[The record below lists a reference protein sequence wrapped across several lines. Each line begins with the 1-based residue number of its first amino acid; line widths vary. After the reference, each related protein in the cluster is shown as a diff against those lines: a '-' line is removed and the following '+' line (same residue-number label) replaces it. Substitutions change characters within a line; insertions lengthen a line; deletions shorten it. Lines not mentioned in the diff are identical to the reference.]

1 MGHAPTLPSSRP
13 RWRPPAWLGW
23 PWGVLS
29 AACLAVLA
37 LFVVLP
43 IGVLTLNSLKGPG
56 GAFSL
61 GGFAKVL
68 ATPEYLQA
76 IGNTVLLSS
85 AVTACAVALGAPLAY
100 LVARFDFPGK
110 RWLAVLPLAT
120 IVIPEVIVG
129 QSWLMVLGNNGLVSN
144 ALRELGVPV
153 PSFYGWTG
161 LVFSMTLVYY
171 TYIYLG
177 VLAALRGFDGQL
189 EEASLS
195 LGATPAA
202 TRWKVLLP
210 TVAPAILV
218 NALVVF
224 TLAVG
229 NFALSSMLGGGVP
242 LLSVLTYS
250 LFVSEVGG
258 DPVLQSSLSVIS
270 IALVAGVL
278 AVQKWGVERRLVH
291 MTPGRAPAAQPV
303 HSWRAALF
311 AALAGGV
318 VALSLMPLAA
328 VLVGAFTEARGPVM
342 HWGNFS
348 LRSMERALS
357 LAPEPIL
364 NSLLFATL
372 ATLAGTTLA
381 VAVSYLVVKR
391 KSRLSGALDVATV
404 VPLTISGTVLGIAL
418 VQSFNTGPL
427 VLTGTAVIMVL
438 VYVVRRLPFGVRNAS
453 SMLYNIPSSIE
464 EASISLGVTPLAT
477 FGKVVLPVMKG
488 SILSAAILMW
498 ATSISELSAS
508 IVVYSG
514 GLETMPIAIF
524 RQVDTGRLGLASA
537 YGTALVTLILVPVL
551 AAPRLLK
558 INLFSLK

>member
-1 MGHAPTLPSSRP
+1 
-13 RWRPPAWLGW
+13 
-23 PWGVLS
+23 
-29 AACLAVLA
+29 
-37 LFVVLP
+37 
-43 IGVLTLNSLKGPG
+43 
-56 GAFSL
+56 
-61 GGFAKVL
+61 
-68 ATPEYLQA
+68 
-76 IGNTVLLSS
+76 
-85 AVTACAVALGAPLAY
+85 
-100 LVARFDFPGK
+100 
-110 RWLAVLPLAT
+110 
-120 IVIPEVIVG
+120 
-129 QSWLMVLGNNGLVSN
+129 
-144 ALRELGVPV
+144 
-153 PSFYGWTG
+153 
-161 LVFSMTLVYY
+161 
-171 TYIYLG
+171 
-177 VLAALRGFDGQL
+177 
-189 EEASLS
+189 
-195 LGATPAA
+195 
-202 TRWKVLLP
+202 
-210 TVAPAILV
+210 
-218 NALVVF
+218 
-224 TLAVG
+224 
-229 NFALSSMLGGGVP
+229 
-242 LLSVLTYS
+242 
-250 LFVSEVGG
+250 
-258 DPVLQSSLSVIS
+258 
-270 IALVAGVL
+270 
-278 AVQKWGVERRLVH
+278 
-291 MTPGRAPAAQPV
+291 
-303 HSWRAALF
+303 
-311 AALAGGV
+311 
-318 VALSLMPLAA
+318 
-328 VLVGAFTEARGPVM
+328 VGAFTEARGPVM

>member
-1 MGHAPTLPSSRP
+1 MKALA
-13 RWRPPAWLGW
+13 RWLAW
-23 PWGVLS
+23 PWGLLTLLCLVV
-29 AACLAVLA
+29 LAV
-37 LFVVLP
+37 FVLWP
-43 IGVLTLNSLKGPG
+43 IGVLTLNSLKGADG
-56 GAFSL
+56 GYSL
-61 GGFAKVL
+61 AGFAKVL
-68 ATPEYLQA
+68 ATPDYRQA
-76 IGNTVLLSS
+76 IFNTVLL
-85 AVTACAVALGAPLAY
+85 AATVTGCTVALGVPLAY
-100 LVARFDFPGK
+100 VVARHEFPLK

-129 QSWLMVLGNNGLVSN
+129 QSWLMLLGNNGLISN
-144 ALRELGVPV
+144 FLRDLGLPV

-202 TRWKVLLP
+202 TRWRVLLP
-210 TVAPAILV
+210 TLAPAVLV

-224 TLAVG
+224 TLVVG
-229 NFALSSMLGGGVP
+229 NFALASMLGGQVP
-242 LLSVLTYS
+242 LLSVQTYS

-270 IALVAGVL
+270 IGLVASAL
-278 AVQKWGVERRLVH
+278 LVQKWAVERRQVQ
-291 MTPGRAPAAQPV
+291 MTPGRAPAAQPLR
-303 HSWRAALF
+303 SWQGALF
-311 AALAGGV
+311 TAGVTAL
-318 VALSLMPLAA
+318 VALSLMPLVA
-328 VLVGAFTEARGPVM
+328 VFVGAFTEARGPVM
-342 HWGNFS
+342 HWGKAS

-357 LAPEPIL
+357 LEPEPIF
-364 NSLLFATL
+364 NSLLFAST
-372 ATLAGTTLA
+372 ATVLGTTLA
-381 VAVSYLVVKR
+381 VLVSYLIVKK
-391 KSRLSGALDVATV
+391 KSRLSPLLDAAVV

-427 VLTGTAVIMVL
+427 VLTGTAFIMVL

-453 SMLYNIPSSIE
+453 SMLYNIPTSIE
-464 EASISLGVTPLAT
+464 EASISLGVTPLRT
-477 FGKVVLPVMKG
+477 FIQVVLPVMKG
-488 SILSAAILMW
+488 AIFSAAILMW
-498 ATSISELSAS
+498 ATAISELSAS
-508 IVVYSG
+508 VVVYSA

-537 YGTALVTLILVPVL
+537 YGATLVSLILVPVL
-551 AAPRLLK
+551 LLPRLLR